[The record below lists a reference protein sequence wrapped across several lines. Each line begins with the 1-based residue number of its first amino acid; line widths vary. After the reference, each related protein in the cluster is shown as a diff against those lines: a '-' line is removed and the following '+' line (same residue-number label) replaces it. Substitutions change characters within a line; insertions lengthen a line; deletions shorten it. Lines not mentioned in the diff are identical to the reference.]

1 MISYFIVAHCMLTT
15 NFSSRLKF
23 QFHVIF
29 GQDSFP
35 LNMGSFQA
43 SLLLQNYTNC
53 LLTNGWSRTVSS
65 RTVSS
70 QMDGHELSPHKWM
83 VECLLL
89 PLLLTLLLQALD
101 LFSYAFSYA
110 CRWLLLILSVWSHL
124 WYFWISLSC
133 FLMQAAPVNRY
144 IHWNSV
150 SIFNHILLGI

>member
-70 QMDGHELSPHKWM
+70 QMDGGMPAFTITFNFAFTSAWFVFICLFICLQM
-83 VECLLL
+83 VAFDTFSMISSLIFLNKSFL
-89 PLLLTLLLQALD
+89 RLD
-101 LFSYAFSYA
+101 AGSAS
-110 CRWLLLILSVWSHL
+110 
-124 WYFWISLSC
+124 
-133 FLMQAAPVNRY
+133 
-144 IHWNSV
+144 
-150 SIFNHILLGI
+150 